1 MKQKRTIGIKYLI
14 PPKHSGNFS
23 AALQMP
29 WINISYLLT
38 VVGDRYASPQ
48 NIERNLIDR
57 YAEQT
62 VSLNRTFTF
71 GSCSLRLQFDIIN
84 IGNINYDV
92 VKVLSHAWTFFP
104 RRTLFLYIKTR
115 Y

>member
-1 MKQKRTIGIKYLI
+1 MKRKELSGSNTFI

-92 VKVLSHAWTFFP
+92 VKYYPMPGRSFRGGLVFI
-104 RRTLFLYIKTR
+104 Y
-115 Y
+115 

>member
-1 MKQKRTIGIKYLI
+1 
-14 PPKHSGNFS
+14 
-23 AALQMP
+23 MP

-71 GSCSLRLQFDIIN
+71 GSCSLRLQFYIIN

-92 VKVLSHAWTFFP
+92 VKYYPMPGRSFRGGLVFI
-104 RRTLFLYIKTR
+104 Y
-115 Y
+115 